1 MTAVAKVEG
10 DASVG
15 VIRGRTRHIFDLEL
29 EVRWEAR
36 LGGDETK
43 YKGKLKFADVTHDL
57 GGDDADAIPCQ
68 CLFTDEKKAGAG
80 AARIKQHALGPKA
93 AVDPA
98 RLAKLE
104 ARLQGAAPPPPKM
117 APDRLAKLE
126 ARLQGATIAG
136 AAPPAGFETPGKA
149 AGPATFDAPPPPPP

>member
-1 MTAVAKVEG
+1 MKTIDETAKPEAFQLKKYGDCIGWDYAKLVK
-10 DASVG
+10 
-15 VIRGRTRHIFDLEL
+15 
-29 EVRWEAR
+29 R

-104 ARLQGAAPPPPKM
+104 ARLQGA
-117 APDRLAKLE
+117 
-126 ARLQGATIAG
+126 TIAG